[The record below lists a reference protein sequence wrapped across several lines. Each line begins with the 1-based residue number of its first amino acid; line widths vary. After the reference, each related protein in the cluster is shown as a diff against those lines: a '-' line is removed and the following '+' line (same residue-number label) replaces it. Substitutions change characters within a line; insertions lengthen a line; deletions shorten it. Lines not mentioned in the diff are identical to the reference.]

1 MTEWN
6 VTQCECLHEE
16 SMSATIQLE
25 VAQPRTGT
33 PFSLV
38 LGYPAILLGS
48 LMLIVFMLAL
58 RSGTDP
64 DIGWHLRNAEV
75 TLHLHR
81 FIREDTYSFT
91 TFGMPWIDHEWLA
104 EMPYDLGWR
113 LGGTRGLLM
122 VSLVVL
128 EAIFA
133 GVFYLAWLQSRR
145 PNAAWVATIV
155 SVVFGTVSFA
165 PRTLLFGWAALVTE
179 LIVLARFEKQRGLV
193 HRGKTIKQIGLLWP
207 LPLIFLLWI
216 NLHGSWLIGFVLL
229 LLYVACGSVGFE
241 KGAVRSIRWTPDE
254 FRALA
259 LVTAACCAA
268 LFANPYGLHL
278 VTYPFDMAFHQK
290 LNIASVQEWQPLDWH
305 SLRGRIFFVTLVL
318 GLAAQLF
325 RPRKWKLHELV
336 FVCVGIHAAFNYQ
349 RFLFLA
355 GILVLP
361 FLAADLPRM
370 PRRCKGGEPP
380 QQRVL
385 HACLLLGMVLC
396 GLLAYRA
403 RREAVG
409 SEVEYPKGVLP
420 MLAALRKQAPLLNSY
435 DWGGYLEL
443 RLPELP
449 VMIDSRTDIFER
461 KGVLRDYLDAIRI
474 QNTFAVLDKYHI
486 EYVLF
491 QPDTPLVYLLRRS
504 SDWKIDYQDK
514 TAVLLER
521 LKPVNSS
528 NLESRP

>member
-1 MTEWN
+1 MKAIT
-6 VTQCECLHEE
+6 
-16 SMSATIQLE
+16 QLE
-25 VAQPRTGT
+25 MAWPRTAT
-33 PFSLV
+33 PFARL
-38 LGYPAILLGS
+38 LGYPAVLFGS
-48 LMLIVFMLAL
+48 LLLIVFMLAL
-58 RSGTDP
+58 RPATDP
-64 DIGWHLRNAEV
+64 DIGWHLRNAELMV
-75 TLHLHR
+75 RLHR
-81 FIREDTYSFT
+81 FIHQDTYSFT
-91 TFGMPWIDHEWLA
+91 TIGMPWIDHEWLT
-104 EMPYDLGWR
+104 EIPYDLGWR
-113 LGGTRGLLM
+113 LWGARGLLL
-122 VSLVVL
+122 VSIVAL
-128 EAIFA
+128 EAVFA

-145 PNAAWVATIV
+145 LNAAWIASIV

-165 PRTLLFGWAALVTE
+165 PRTLLFGWVALVAE
-179 LIVLARFEKQRGLV
+179 LIVLTRFERQRGLI
-193 HRGKTIKQIGLLWP
+193 HQGKTSREIRLLWP
-207 LPLIFLLWI
+207 LPLIFLFWI

-241 KGAVRSIRWTPDE
+241 KGVVRNVRWTAE
-254 FRALA
+254 ELHALA
-259 LVTAACCAA
+259 VVTAACCAA
-268 LFANPYGLHL
+268 LFANPYGWHL
-278 VTYPFDMAFHQK
+278 VAYPFDMAFHQK

-305 SLRGRIFFVTLVL
+305 SLRGRIFFVTLLL

-325 RPRKWKLHELV
+325 RPRKWRLYELA
-336 FVCVGIHAAFNYQ
+336 FVCVGVHAALSYQ

-361 FLAADLPRM
+361 FLAADLPRI
-370 PRRCKGGEPP
+370 PRQRKGGEPP
-380 QQRVL
+380 QQKVL

-403 RREAVG
+403 RQGAVG
-409 SEVEYPKGVLP
+409 SEVEYPNGALP
-420 MLAALRKQAPLLNSY
+420 MLATLRKQAPLLNSY

-491 QPDTPLVYLLRRS
+491 QPDTPLVYLLRQS

-521 LKPVNSS
+521 LKPMNSL
-528 NLESRP
+528 NMRSRP